1 MIWPNIEIE
10 VLRATRHTSAHL
22 HHVRAAD
29 QERNLRSMQRCHR
42 SAMKLISADFT
53 VDGLNRRGCTCSHY
67 SSITHWN
74 RATRAWPGVMLTLNV
89 HPQSPFRFLK
99 RWQNE
104 RCVSLRPQIFT
115 TESIRAEKCRKRL
128 PRFLG
133 AQMCCFSAAISP
145 STDCPKK
152 RRNSPPIFAVR

>member
-1 MIWPNIEIE
+1 MTPTVVA
-10 VLRATRHTSAHL
+10 VLVVITPQLRTGTPPRVHSGGDLTR
-22 HHVRAAD
+22 
-29 QERNLRSMQRCHR
+29 
-42 SAMKLISADFT
+42 
-53 VDGLNRRGCTCSHY
+53 
-67 SSITHWN
+67 
-74 RATRAWPGVMLTLNV
+74 NV
-89 HPQSPFRFLK
+89 HTESPFRFLK

-133 AQMCCFSAAISP
+133 ARTCCFSAAISP